1 MSSHDDTEKHL
12 ETLNK
17 LTPMVLA
24 IFKEVNQVD
33 KSPRALQKE
42 LLEFFIMLEPAGF
55 LICLGLRRTVGSQEI
70 LPPERQQL
78 IDAFTRLYIVVTE
91 EELKRS
97 GNNPPIITVG
107 ARAM

>member
-1 MSSHDDTEKHL
+1 
-12 ETLNK
+12 
-17 LTPMVLA
+17 MVID
-24 IFKEVNQVD
+24 IFKEINQVD

-42 LLEFFIMLEPAGF
+42 LIEFFIALEPAGF
-55 LICLGLRRTVGSQEI
+55 LLCLGLRKTVGSQEI
-70 LPPERQQL
+70 LPPDRKSL
-78 IDAFTRLYIVVTE
+78 IDSFTRLFLVLTE